1 MPYNLQLVNSAFSS
15 FASLKLALVIQLL
28 TKMSL
33 PNLIV
38 RQAHFVLSFVRVYY
52 KHDRLPV
59 QSIYYQIKA

>member
-1 MPYNLQLVNSAFSS
+1 
-15 FASLKLALVIQLL
+15 
-28 TKMSL
+28 MSL